1 MITIPNVAF
10 IITPNLKSAT
20 LGDNITTL
28 YINTFGQSDVNI
40 KQYNITLESISVKE
54 NITINEL
61 NLEYYASEY

>member
-28 YINTFGQSDVNI
+28 YINTFGQYDE
-40 KQYNITLESISVKE
+40 KYKCKRKYNYK
-54 NITINEL
+54 
-61 NLEYYASEY
+61 